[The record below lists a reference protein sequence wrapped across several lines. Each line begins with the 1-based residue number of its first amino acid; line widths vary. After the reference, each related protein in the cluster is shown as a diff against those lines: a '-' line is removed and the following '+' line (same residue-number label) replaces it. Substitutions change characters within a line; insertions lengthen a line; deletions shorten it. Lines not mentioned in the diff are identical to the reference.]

1 MEVVRFAARAQP
13 ANVRGCVEP
22 AVKGRKF
29 RQERVTGDMERGYGT
44 NKRFLPNPSLSSS
57 NTYPS
62 NYSGTATSSVFSGDT
77 DSGT

>member
-44 NKRFLPNPSLSSS
+44 NKSIPSESLSLFLQHVSL
-57 NTYPS
+57 
-62 NYSGTATSSVFSGDT
+62 
-77 DSGT
+77 